1 MIENIT
7 TAGVNVI
14 NGVWAFFVDI
24 APHNF
29 GLILVPLLVL
39 GALSLFAAR
48 RPQAH

>member
-7 TAGVNVI
+7 NAGVNLVY
-14 NGVWAFFVDI
+14 GVWAFFVDI

-29 GLILVPLLVL
+29 GVILVPLLIL
-39 GALSLFAAR
+39 GGFSLLAAR